1 MFFSPFSPAARGGV
15 LREKKYMTIN
25 LRPNRLQKRIRY
37 VTVVPFLCSFQFSRK
52 EIFMRILMQCLLIFL
67 LTSGQALAEEK
78 KQVELTTDIQKLSYA
93 LGLDLGSYFKSLGE
107 DLDLTILHQG
117 VLDAYQG
124 AKPLLSEEEAAEI
137 QQVFVQKQQEE
148 RLKQT
153 LEMITKNKE
162 AAEDFLKENGAREG
176 VVTTESGLQYKILT
190 QGDGPKP
197 KAEDTV
203 KVHYKGTLL
212 DGSEFDSSYSR
223 GEPAVFPLNQ
233 VIPGWTEA
241 LQLLNAGSKAQI
253 FLPPDLAYGDR
264 GAPPVIE
271 PGSMLIFEVELL
283 GIENETAGEE
293 PVK

>member
-1 MFFSPFSPAARGGV
+1 
-15 LREKKYMTIN
+15 
-25 LRPNRLQKRIRY
+25 
-37 VTVVPFLCSFQFSRK
+37 
-52 EIFMRILMQCLLIFL
+52 MRILMQCLLIVL
-67 LTSGQALAEEK
+67 LACGQAAAEEK
-78 KQVELTTDIQKLSYA
+78 KQVELTTDVQKLSYA

-107 DLDLTILHQG
+107 DLDLTVLHQG
-117 VLDAYQG
+117 VLDSYQG
-124 AKPLLSEEEAAEI
+124 EKPLLSEEEAAEI
-137 QQVFVQKQQEE
+137 QQKFVQKQQEE
-148 RLKQT
+148 RLQQT
-153 LEMITKNKE
+153 IEMISKNKQD
-162 AAEDFLKENGAREG
+162 AEDFLKENGAREG
-176 VVTTESGLQYKILT
+176 VVTTASGLQYKILT

-197 KAEDTV
+197 RAEDTV

-241 LQLLNAGSKAQI
+241 LQLMNAGSKAQI

-283 GIENETAGEE
+283 GIENETAGGE
-293 PVK
+293 PTK